1 MITLGLTKHVF
12 NKPSDPAPNLSNLP
26 QAVLQA
32 LSETAAWCSRGILR
46 STELRSRELDPSVSL
61 KVPPFDALGIEAWLN
76 IKYES
81 YQRAMDAIVQ
91 RRSVL
96 LRDESTAITDV
107 ALAQSK
113 GRLLLYEPMETVTDG
128 AAAASSLG
136 FFDLE
141 DAPPW
146 DTWFL
151 YSEGTIFSWVPDS
164 MIQYAQAGIDA
175 NPVDCIHWAPWS
187 RLSRQRNG

>member
-1 MITLGLTKHVF
+1 MITLGLTKQVF
-12 NKPSDPAPNLSNLP
+12 SKPSDPSPNLSNPP

-32 LSETAAWCSRGILR
+32 LSETAAWCSRAILR
-46 STELRSRELDPSVSL
+46 SSELRSRELDPSVSL
-61 KVPPFDALGIEAWLN
+61 KVPPFDALGIEAWLK
-76 IKYES
+76 IKRES

-91 RRSVL
+91 RRSIL

-128 AAAASSLG
+128 AAAVSSGG

-164 MIQYAQAGIDA
+164 MIQHAQAGIDA
-175 NPVDCIHWAPWS
+175 NPVDCIHWAPWC
-187 RLSRQRNG
+187 RLSGQRDG

>member
-1 MITLGLTKHVF
+1 MITPGLTKQVF
-12 NKPSDPAPNLSNLP
+12 NKPSDPSPNLSNSP
-26 QAVLQA
+26 QVVLQA
-32 LSETAAWCSRGILR
+32 LSETAAWCFRGVLR
-46 STELRSRELDPSVSL
+46 SSELRSRELDPSVSL
-61 KVPPFDALGIEAWLN
+61 KVPPFDALGIEAWLK

-91 RRSVL
+91 RRSIL
-96 LRDESTAITDV
+96 LRDGNTAITDV
-107 ALAQSK
+107 ALAQAK

-128 AAAASSLG
+128 AAAASSCG

-146 DTWFL
+146 DTWFR

-164 MIQYAQAGIDA
+164 MIRHAQAGIDA

-187 RLSRQRNG
+187 RL

>member
-1 MITLGLTKHVF
+1 MITLGLTKQAF
-12 NKPSDPAPNLSNLP
+12 NKPPDPSTNSSNPP

-32 LSETAAWCSRGILR
+32 LSETAAWCSRGTLPN
-46 STELRSRELDPSVSL
+46 SELRSRELDPSVSL
-61 KVPPFDALGIEAWLN
+61 EVPPFDALGIQAWL
-76 IKYES
+76 KVKHES
-81 YQRAMDAIVQ
+81 YQRAMHAIVQ
-91 RRSVL
+91 RRSIL
-96 LRDESTAITDV
+96 LRDETTAITDV

-128 AAAASSLG
+128 ASAASSCG

-164 MIQYAQAGIDA
+164 MIHYAQAGIDA
-175 NPVDCIHWAPWS
+175 NPVDCIHCAPWS
-187 RLSRQRNG
+187 RLSGPRDG